1 MLISD
6 GQIHFCNIFVR
17 MNRWEQR
24 FENFNSAFLELERA
38 LTIKQM
44 RFVELAGTIKLYEL
58 AFKLSW
64 KVIKDYL
71 EDIEK
76 YPTLGS
82 PRSVIFAANE
92 IRLLNEADS
101 ELWISALESRNSLA
115 HTYNETLAKEGEWK
129 FRNQFYPMLS
139 QFKRQFQDLK

>member
-1 MLISD
+1 
-6 GQIHFCNIFVR
+6 
-17 MNRWEQR
+17 
-24 FENFNSAFLELERA
+24 
-38 LTIKQM
+38 M

-82 PRSVIFAANE
+82 PRSVIFAAKE

-101 ELWISALESRNSLA
+101 EFWISALESRNALA